1 MTTLEKF
8 QEKANIKFI
17 QTPSH
22 ADVEIGELNT
32 ADGYELFYITQDV
45 QNLQFDNEVY
55 YYKPDFDTIMN
66 EISNAYTRN
75 EVVNVVCYDIE
86 DWFDEY
92 DMLNWLESEMDEE
105 SFEAFTNEE
114 EQRYNSTVQYTAR
127 TTKPR
132 IFTTTT
138 IRTFKQLEY
147 EHDRT

>member
-8 QEKANIKFI
+8 QEKANIKFT
-17 QTPSH
+17 QAPSH

-92 DMLNWLESEMDEE
+92 DMLNYLESEMDEE
-105 SFEAFTNEE
+105 SFEEFTNQQE
-114 EQRYNSTVQYTAR
+114 
-127 TTKPR
+127 
-132 IFTTTT
+132 
-138 IRTFKQLEY
+138 
-147 EHDRT
+147 

>member
-8 QEKANIKFI
+8 QEESGIKFI
-17 QTPSH
+17 DTPSH
-22 ADVEIGELNT
+22 ADIEIGELNT
-32 ADGYELFYITQDV
+32 ADGYELFYITQDI

-92 DMLNWLESEMDEE
+92 DMLNYLESEMDEE

-114 EQRYNSTVQYTAR
+114 E
-127 TTKPR
+127 
-132 IFTTTT
+132 
-138 IRTFKQLEY
+138 
-147 EHDRT
+147 

>member
-8 QEKANIKFI
+8 QEESGIKFI
-17 QTPSH
+17 DTPSH

-92 DMLNWLESEMDEE
+92 DMLNYLESEMDEE

-114 EQRYNSTVQYTAR
+114 E
-127 TTKPR
+127 
-132 IFTTTT
+132 
-138 IRTFKQLEY
+138 
-147 EHDRT
+147 

>member
-8 QEKANIKFI
+8 QEEANIKFI

-22 ADVEIGELNT
+22 TDVELGELNT

-55 YYKPDFDTIMN
+55 YYKPDFDTIMK
-66 EISNAYTRN
+66 EIDLAKRYDDQIMD
-75 EVVNVVCYDIE
+75 VVCYDIE

-92 DMLNWLESEMDEE
+92 DMLNYLESEMDEE

-114 EQRYNSTVQYTAR
+114 E
-127 TTKPR
+127 
-132 IFTTTT
+132 
-138 IRTFKQLEY
+138 
-147 EHDRT
+147 

>member
-8 QEKANIKFI
+8 QEESGIKFI
-17 QTPSH
+17 DTPSH

-66 EISNAYTRN
+66 EISSAYTSN
-75 EVVNVVCYDIE
+75 VFKVVNVVCYDIE

-92 DMLNWLESEMDEE
+92 DMLNYLESEMDEE

-114 EQRYNSTVQYTAR
+114 
-127 TTKPR
+127 K
-132 IFTTTT
+132 
-138 IRTFKQLEY
+138 
-147 EHDRT
+147 